1 MLISDL
7 IQHKLRSIARR
18 VYWLWR
24 LQQAQLGRGI
34 SIAYPLRLE
43 GSGSLSL
50 GDDCWLSDNV
60 RLGLGRNSVIR
71 LGSGCKIRDSVTML
85 TGEGGN
91 ITLSDGCEIGSHTS
105 LWTGN
110 EWSIGPGSAINGF
123 CAVFSREGGKG
134 GRLVIGGNSHV
145 GDHSTLD
152 VYDDILIGDDVALGG
167 YNIVYTHDHQ
177 PQADGPAW
185 TGPITS
191 GKVVIEDGAWIGAG
205 AIILPGVTIG
215 RRAVVAAGAVVSRD
229 VAPGTVVAGVPAR
242 PLR

>member
-1 MLISDL
+1 MLLSNL
-7 IQHKLRSIARR
+7 IQHKLKSTARR
-18 VYWLWR
+18 FYWLWR
-24 LQQAQLGRGI
+24 LQQAQLGKRV

-43 GSGSLSL
+43 GSGSLSI
-50 GDDCWLSDNV
+50 GDDSWFSDNV
-60 RLGLGRNSVIR
+60 RLGLGRGSMIR
-71 LGSGCKIRDSVTML
+71 LGRDCKIRDSVTML

-91 ITLSDGCEIGSHTS
+91 ITLSDSCEIGSHTS

-110 EWSIGPGSAINGF
+110 DWFMGQGSAINGF

-134 GRLVIGGNSHV
+134 GRLVIGKNSHV

-152 VYDDILIGDDVALGG
+152 VYDDILIGNDVALGG

-177 PQADGPAW
+177 PQVDGPAW

-229 VAPGTVVAGVPAR
+229 VAPGSTVAGVPAR
-242 PLR
+242 PLH

>member
-1 MLISDL
+1 MKI
-7 IQHKLRSIARR
+7 
-18 VYWLWR
+18 
-24 LQQAQLGRGI
+24 GRQC
-34 SIAYPLRLE
+34 R
-43 GSGSLSL
+43 
-50 GDDCWLSDNV
+50 
-60 RLGLGRNSVIR
+60 
-71 LGSGCKIRDSVTML
+71 IRDSVTML
-85 TGEGGN
+85 TGEGGK
-91 ITLSDGCEIGSHTS
+91 IILSDGCEIGSHTS

-134 GRLVIGGNSHV
+134 GRLTIGRNSHI

-177 PQADGPAW
+177 RQPDGPAW

-215 RRAVVAAGAVVSRD
+215 RRAVVAAGAVVSKD
-229 VAPGTVVAGVPAR
+229 VASGATVAGVPAR
-242 PLR
+242 PLH